1 MYLFNYYFILYLFK
15 TGKPMDTNLSSIH
28 TRATEWLDKGYDN
41 QQISDELMK
50 LGIEEG
56 HVPEMLK
63 EIVKLR
69 NSRKTASGLVFI
81 LIGAVI
87 CLISCIVTLTSDT
100 HNITFVL
107 YGLTSLGIII
117 VFGGLMKIFS

>member
-1 MYLFNYYFILYLFK
+1 
-15 TGKPMDTNLSSIH
+15 MDTNLSSIH

-41 QQISDELMK
+41 QQISNELMK